1 MIEIL
6 EGPCTIP
13 INASSILQYSKSQ
26 NATPTIK
33 QSAVKK
39 HQTGFYK
46 WALLKIYKKNKG
58 NSKNQTKMASS
69 DTAQKNE
76 VFH

>member
-1 MIEIL
+1 MVEIL

-33 QSAVKK
+33 KSAVKK
-39 HQTGFYK
+39 TPNWFLQMGTIK
-46 WALLKIYKKNKG
+46 NLQKK
-58 NSKNQTKMASS
+58 
-69 DTAQKNE
+69 
-76 VFH
+76 